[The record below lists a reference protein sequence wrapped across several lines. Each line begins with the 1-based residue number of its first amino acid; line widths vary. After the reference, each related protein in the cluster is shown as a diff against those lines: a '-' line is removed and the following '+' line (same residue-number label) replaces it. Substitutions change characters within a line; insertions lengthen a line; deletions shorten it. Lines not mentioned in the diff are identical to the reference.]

1 MISCDPVWVPIAL
14 VEAVHERQI
23 AEHGGGSGIRDRGML
38 ESALARAQ
46 QLQAYGGAD
55 VDIPALAA
63 AYGYGIARNHA
74 FVDGNKRTAY
84 VVMRLFLAMNGWD
97 LVAPMPDRY
106 ATMIDLAAGE
116 LSEEALA
123 DWLRRNSRPEQ
134 VSEPDASYA

>member
-1 MISCDPVWVPIAL
+1 MIARDPVWVSADL

-23 AEHGGGSGIRDRGML
+23 AEHGGGSGIRDRGLL
-38 ESALARAQ
+38 ESALAKPQ
-46 QLQAYGGAD
+46 QLYAYGEED

-84 VVMRLFLAMNGWD
+84 VVMRLFLVLNGWE
-97 LVAPMPDRY
+97 LVALMPDRY
-106 ATMIDLAAGE
+106 TTMLALAAGD
-116 LSEEALA
+116 LSESELVE
-123 DWLRRNSRPEQ
+123 WLRTNSRPAQ